1 MNQTEKYMINGYITT
16 KYGVFEVTDNGS
28 NGTILSVNGNK
39 VYEFPTISWWDK
51 DCIEKA
57 LEECPKWTNNVLI

>member
-1 MNQTEKYMINGYITT
+1 MKSYITT

-39 VYEFPTISWWDK
+39 VYEFPSVPWWDK
-51 DCIEKA
+51 DNIEKA
-57 LEECPKWTNNVLI
+57 LEECPKWTNNVLN

>member
-1 MNQTEKYMINGYITT
+1 MKSYITT

-39 VYEFPTISWWDK
+39 VYEFPSVSWWDK
-51 DCIEKA
+51 DRLEKA

>member
-1 MNQTEKYMINGYITT
+1 MINGYITT

-28 NGTILSVNGNK
+28 NGTILSVNGKK

-51 DCIEKA
+51 DNIEKA
-57 LEECPKWTNNVLI
+57 LEECPK

>member
-16 KYGVFEVTDNGS
+16 KYGVFGVTDNGS
-28 NGTILSVNGNK
+28 NGTILSVNSNK

-51 DCIEKA
+51 DNIEKA
-57 LEECPKWTNNVLI
+57 LEECPK

>member
-1 MNQTEKYMINGYITT
+1 MKSYITT

-39 VYEFPTISWWDK
+39 VFEFHSVSWWDK
-51 DCIEKA
+51 DNIEKA
-57 LEECPKWTNNVLI
+57 LDECPKLVNNVLN

>member
-1 MNQTEKYMINGYITT
+1 MINGYITT

-51 DCIEKA
+51 DNIEKA
-57 LEECPKWTNNVLI
+57 LVKKYAVMEESNSSIGE

>member
-1 MNQTEKYMINGYITT
+1 MNQTETYMKSYITT

-51 DCIEKA
+51 DNIEKA
-57 LEECPKWTNNVLI
+57 LEECPKWTNNVLN

>member
-1 MNQTEKYMINGYITT
+1 MKSYITT

-28 NGTILSVNGNK
+28 NGTILSVNSNK

-51 DCIEKA
+51 DNIEKA
-57 LEECPKWTNNVLI
+57 LEECPKWTNNVLN

>member
-1 MNQTEKYMINGYITT
+1 MKSYITT

-39 VYEFPTISWWDK
+39 VFEFPKISWWDK
-51 DCIEKA
+51 DKLEKA
-57 LEECPKWTNNVLI
+57 LEECPKWTNNVLN

>member
-1 MNQTEKYMINGYITT
+1 MKSYITT

-39 VYEFPTISWWDK
+39 VYEFPSVSWWDK
-51 DCIEKA
+51 DNIEKA
-57 LEECPKWTNNVLI
+57 LDECPKLVNNVLN

>member
-1 MNQTEKYMINGYITT
+1 MINGYITT
-16 KYGVFEVTDNGS
+16 KYGVFEVTDNGN

-57 LEECPKWTNNVLI
+57 LEECPKWTNNVLN

>member
-1 MNQTEKYMINGYITT
+1 MKSYITT

-28 NGTILSVNGNK
+28 NCTILSVNGNK
-39 VYEFPTISWWDK
+39 VYEFPSVSWWDK
-51 DCIEKA
+51 DNIEKA

>member
-1 MNQTEKYMINGYITT
+1 MKSYITT

-39 VYEFPTISWWDK
+39 IYEFPTISWWDK
-51 DCIEKA
+51 DKLEKA
-57 LEECPKWTNNVLI
+57 LEECPKWTNKVLN

>member
-1 MNQTEKYMINGYITT
+1 MKSYITT

-39 VYEFPTISWWDK
+39 VYEFPSVSWWDK
-51 DCIEKA
+51 DNIEKA
-57 LEECPKWTNNVLI
+57 LDECPKWTNNVLN

>member
-1 MNQTEKYMINGYITT
+1 MKSYITT

-51 DCIEKA
+51 DNIEKA
-57 LEECPKWTNNVLI
+57 LEECPNEE

>member
-1 MNQTEKYMINGYITT
+1 MKSYITT

-39 VYEFPTISWWDK
+39 VYEFPSVSWWDK
-51 DCIEKA
+51 DNIEKA
-57 LEECPKWTNNVLI
+57 LDECPKLVNNVLI

>member
-1 MNQTEKYMINGYITT
+1 MINGYITT

-39 VYEFPTISWWDK
+39 VYEFPTISWW
-51 DCIEKA
+51 E
-57 LEECPKWTNNVLI
+57 VHQ

>member
-1 MNQTEKYMINGYITT
+1 MKSYITT

-39 VYEFPTISWWDK
+39 VFEFPKISWWDK
-51 DCIEKA
+51 DRLEKA
-57 LEECPKWTNNVLI
+57 LEECPKWTNNVLN

>member
-1 MNQTEKYMINGYITT
+1 MKSYITT

-51 DCIEKA
+51 DNIEKA
-57 LEECPKWTNNVLI
+57 LVKKYAVMEESNSSIGE